1 MTIHEDNISPGLDIA
16 IIGMAG
22 RFPGADN
29 IEEFWDNIKNGVES
43 ISFFSDQELET
54 SGVFPR
60 SLKNPNYVKANGI
73 IQGFEYFDAA
83 FFGYTPR
90 EAEQMD
96 PQMRLFHQCVWHALE
111 DAGYEPDAYNS
122 PIGLYG
128 GATNNAEWILYTR
141 YFLKGTTVAGFAT
154 GALSDKDHMNTSI
167 SYRLNLT
174 GPSLVMETQCSTSLV
189 AVHLAC
195 QGLLSGECD
204 MALAGGVS
212 VAFPAATCYLYTEGL
227 IYSADGHCRSF
238 DSKANGTIF
247 GDGVGVVV
255 LKRIEDAAADGDHI
269 YALVKGTAI
278 NNDGSRK
285 AGYPAPSV
293 EGQVEVIRAA
303 LQVAQTDP
311 ESISCIE
318 AHGTGT
324 SLGDPIEIEA
334 LKLAFN
340 TDKKG
345 FCRIGSVKSNIGHL
359 DNASGVTGLIKMVLA
374 LKHKLIP
381 PSLHFETPNPKID
394 FENSPF
400 RVNTQLSPWESD
412 EGPRRAAVSSFGVG
426 GTNAH
431 VVLEEAP
438 VIGHSS
444 MVSGEK
450 GKEKEFQLILLSART
465 ETALDNMTENLA
477 KHFEKN
483 PNINLADAAYT
494 LHLGRKAFRHRRMMV
509 CSTVQETIDT
519 LGGAKKP
526 KSQTFDTKEKKLPVI
541 LMCPPVDTDAI
552 AAYRMVGA
560 ILYPQEPVFRRETDQ
575 CLELLK
581 SVMGDDIKEIL
592 YPSTRVNRSNMSYT
606 SYKSY
611 MSNINPPG
619 ITQLVPFIFEYALV
633 KLLLSRGVQ
642 PAIIVGQGPGE
653 IAAACLTGELSLEQA
668 LNRSLKP
675 SNPDLQKLAQTGVSF
690 IEKVKPW
697 LDKDK
702 SIFVEAGVG
711 ETLIG
716 IIKKHSNKKPGQLF
730 ISLLNIQHRG
740 DEQENPLRGLTE
752 QLGRLWLYGAAVDGK
767 TYYSAEKRQRVPLPG
782 YCFDKQRYLTDNL
795 SNGIPV
801 HMQTPSSRLGKKANI
816 DDWFYIPSWERSFF
830 REQAKMPTDER
841 WLVFMDQCGIGSGL
855 IKQLKSHP
863 QCPSCI
869 RVSQGT
875 TFEKINNS
883 QFVIDP
889 GQAGH
894 YDKLC
899 KELKEQGNIPGR
911 ILHLWGVSTDENRQ
925 LSWEENDRVQCLG
938 FYSLLNIVQA
948 WGRESITRS
957 IQLEVITTNMQEV
970 TGEETINPGK
980 ATILGAVK
988 VIPREY
994 PHIKCRS
1001 IDILLPGS
1009 SAGTPDTPTADDS
1022 TGHDLFPHLLS
1033 ELSSEPTARPT
1044 AFRGKYR
1051 WEQVFKASTLEKAAD
1066 QVPVFKPLGVYLIT
1080 GGLGGMGY
1088 TFARHLAANFQ
1099 ARLILTGRSANQD
1112 KQQGK
1117 IQELEALGAQVM
1129 AAAAD
1134 VSLPGEM
1141 QEVVRQAIRRF
1152 GQINGIIHTAG
1163 VADYAGIIQ
1172 RRTREIT
1179 QQILAPKV
1187 TGTLVLHRIIKDME
1201 LTPDFLVLCSSIS
1214 AITGP
1219 FGEVGYTAANAFL
1232 DAYAHYNNSTHHT
1245 PTLSINWGAWQEVGM
1260 AVDALKRSMQKK
1272 APDQEQEQEPGD
1284 GLKNQILPGEGIEA
1298 LTRAVA
1304 SGFPQV
1310 IISTQ
1315 DFSAVIEET
1324 NAPQPGSLKKNL
1336 SRPRHPRP
1344 ELATPYAAPRSELE
1358 KTLAELLANF
1368 LGMDKIGI
1376 NDNFFELGITSMDIL
1391 QINEQL
1397 KTGPN
1402 IKRDVPVV
1410 TMFTYPTINE
1420 LTRYLS
1426 SVTQKDDEKMS
1437 TN

>member
-1 MTIHEDNISPGLDIA
+1 MTEYEDNFRAGLDIA

-22 RFPGADN
+22 RFPGAN
-29 IEEFWDNIKNGVES
+29 NTEEFWDNLKNGVES

-54 SGVFPR
+54 PGIIPR
-60 SLKNPNYVKANGI
+60 SSKNPNYVKANAMIEGV
-73 IQGFEYFDAA
+73 EYFDAA

-96 PQMRLFHQCVWHALE
+96 PQMRMFHQCVWHALE
-111 DAGYEPDAYNS
+111 DAGYEPDTYNG

-141 YFLKGTTVAGFAT
+141 YILRSNAVAGFAT
-154 GALSDKDHMNTSI
+154 GALIDKDHMNTSI

-174 GPSLVMETQCSTSLV
+174 GPSLAMEAQCSTSLV

-195 QGLLSGECD
+195 QALLSGECD

-212 VAFPAATCYLYTEGL
+212 IAFPAASGYLYTEGL
-227 IYSADGHCRSF
+227 IYSPDGHCRSF

-285 AGYPAPSV
+285 AGYTAPSV

-303 LQVAQTDP
+303 QQVAQIDP
-311 ESISCIE
+311 ETISCIE
-318 AHGTGT
+318 AHGTAT

-359 DNASGVTGLIKMVLA
+359 DNASGVTGLIKIVLA

-400 RVNTQLSPWESD
+400 RVNTQLLPWESD
-412 EGPRRAAVSSFGVG
+412 GGPRRAAASSFGVG

-431 VVLEEAP
+431 AVLEEAP

-444 MVSGEK
+444 LVSGEER
-450 GKEKEFQLILLSART
+450 KEKEYQLILVSART
-465 ETALDNMTENLA
+465 ETALDQMTENLA

-483 PNINLADAAYT
+483 PHINLADAAYT

-519 LGGAKKP
+519 LRGAKNS
-526 KSQTFDTKEKKLPVI
+526 KSQTFDSKDKKRPVI

-560 ILYPQEPVFRRETDQ
+560 KLYPQEPVFRQETDQ
-575 CLELLK
+575 CLEILK
-581 SVMGDDIKEIL
+581 PLMKNDIKEIL
-592 YPSTRVNRSNMSYT
+592 YPSSRFNRSNMPYT
-606 SYKSY
+606 SYKS
-611 MSNINPPG
+611 SIPDIDPPG
-619 ITQLVPFIFEYALV
+619 FTQLVPFIFEYALV

-642 PAIIVGQGPGE
+642 PAIIAGQGPGE

-675 SNPDLQKLAQTGVSF
+675 SNPDLQRSAQSDVSF

-697 LDKDK
+697 LDKAK
-702 SIFVEAGVG
+702 TIFVEVGVG

-716 IIKKHSNKKPGQLF
+716 IVKNHSNKKPGQLF
-730 ISLLNIQHRG
+730 ISLLNAPHPG
-740 DEQENPLRGLTE
+740 DEQENPLQSLAE
-752 QLGRLWLYGAAVDGK
+752 QLGRLWLYGAAIDGE

-782 YCFDKQRYLTDNL
+782 YCFDKQRYLTEGL
-795 SNGIPV
+795 SNGSPILL
-801 HMQTPSSRLGKKANI
+801 HAPSSRLGKKANI
-816 DDWFYIPSWERSFF
+816 ADWFYIPSWERSFF
-830 REQAKMPTDER
+830 RGQAKIPMDEL

-855 IKQLKSHP
+855 IKQLEGHP
-863 QCPSCI
+863 LCPSFI

-875 TFEKINNS
+875 TFDKISNS

-889 GQAGH
+889 GQASH

-899 KELKEQGNIPGR
+899 KELKEQRNIPGR
-911 ILHLWGVSTDENRQ
+911 ILHLWGVSAEENSQ

-970 TGEETINPGK
+970 TGEEKINPGK

-1009 SAGTPDTPTADDS
+1009 SAGTTDTPTADDS
-1022 TGHDLFPHLLS
+1022 TGHDLFSHLLS
-1033 ELSSEPTARPT
+1033 ELSSEPTGRST
-1044 AFRGKYR
+1044 AFRGKHR
-1051 WEQVFKASTLEKAAD
+1051 WEQVFKASPLEKAAD
-1066 QVPVFKPLGVYLIT
+1066 QVPVFKPGGIYLIT

-1099 ARLILTGRSANQD
+1099 AQLILTGRSASQD
-1112 KQQGK
+1112 KEQGK

-1129 AAAAD
+1129 VAAAD
-1134 VSLPGEM
+1134 VSLHVEM
-1141 QEVVRQAIRRF
+1141 QEVIRQAIRRF
-1152 GQINGIIHTAG
+1152 EQINGIIHTAG

-1172 RRTREIT
+1172 RRAHELT

-1187 TGTLVLHRIIKDME
+1187 TGTLVLHRIIKEMG
-1201 LTPDFLVLCSSIS
+1201 LTPDFFVLCSSIS
-1214 AITGP
+1214 AVTGP

-1232 DAYAHYNNSTHHT
+1232 DAYAHYNNSMHHT
-1245 PTLSINWGAWQEVGM
+1245 LTLSINWGAWQEVGM
-1260 AVDALKRSMQKK
+1260 AVEALKRSMQKK
-1272 APDQEQEQEPGD
+1272 AQDQEQEQEPGD

-1315 DFSAVIEET
+1315 DFSAVIEDT

-1336 SRPRHPRP
+1336 SRPVHPRP
-1344 ELATPYAAPRSELE
+1344 ELATPYAAPRSKLE
-1358 KTLAELLANF
+1358 KALAKLLANF

-1376 NDNFFELGITSMDIL
+1376 NDNFFELGLTSMDIL

-1397 KTGPN
+1397 KKEPDIN
-1402 IKRDVPVV
+1402 RDVPVV
-1410 TMFTYPTINE
+1410 TMFTYSTINE
-1420 LTRYLS
+1420 LTRFLLS
-1426 SVTQKDDEKMS
+1426 VPKKDDEKLP